1 MKKNIAVCLF
11 LINTQTIISM
21 NQPWA
26 GKPIARSFCMD
37 PRYPD
42 SLLQPGES
50 LADRDARLATEKNIA
65 HAIATEMDDI
75 IKYLDDTASHPFS
88 GSPDLLGSRGLSP
101 RPLRSPRQV
110 KADLVAQA
118 AANRKDEESKK

>member
-21 NQPWA
+21 NQPYA

-37 PRYPD
+37 PQYPH

-50 LADRDARLATEKNIA
+50 FADRDARLAIEKQIIQ
-65 HAIATEMDDI
+65 AIATEMDDI
-75 IKYLDDTASHPFS
+75 SKYLDGKTHHPFS

-101 RPLRSPRQV
+101 RPPRSRQQV
-110 KADLVAQA
+110 QADLVAQA